1 MVPGPKCLRFWKVGI
16 INNTAGL
23 RCRLLPTCTCYCCS
37 LLPLQCTAPG
47 LDPAPASSP
56 CPCPLSSHLPL
67 CPRNKFRGLAFS
79 RVLLQEKPSPV
90 LLSRH
95 HTNTGLLSSATC
107 TPPRTTPTPPPPI
120 PRAPAAPRTT
130 APPRPAPV
138 PCPARPALLL
148 ASAPSPPSSATRQ
161 RPPVLV
167 LRCCPRPPRRH
178 LAARNTKGTGARPQ
192 PRTTPPPRPAPA
204 PCPARLALLLSFAP
218 SPSRA
223 SARAPSCDAPVP
235 CQCPALRRCGHA
247 RPAVTC
253 NSAKQRARQ
262 SPRPPPHHHTPPHAA
277 PRQRPTVPCQCPTP
291 APLRPRTPHRHLQ
304 QGKRPALRRCG
315 LARPIINLQQGKAG
329 STERQLGGERAR
341 KQA

>member
-1 MVPGPKCLRFWKVGI
+1 MPGPKCLRFWKVGI

-23 RCRLLPTCTCYCCS
+23 RCRLLPTCYCCS

-47 LDPAPASSP
+47 LGPAPASSP

-120 PRAPAAPRTT
+120 PRAPAAPCTT

-138 PCPARPALLL
+138 TCPARPALLL

-161 RPPVLV
+161 RPS
-167 LRCCPRPPRRH
+167 R
-178 LAARNTKGTGARPQ
+178 ARPAVL
-192 PRTTPPPRPAPA
+192 PSSAPPP
-204 PCPARLALLLSFAP
+204 P
-218 SPSRA
+218 SSAKYQRHRRTSTTTHHAAATPRA
-223 SARAPSCDAPVP
+223 SALPCSSCAAALVRPVAAPR
-235 CQCPALRRCGHA
+235 QLQGPALRR
-247 RPAVTC
+247 
-253 NSAKQRARQ
+253 
-262 SPRPPPHHHTPPHAA
+262 PRPVPV
-277 PRQRPTVPCQCPTP
+277 PRP
-291 APLRPRTPHRHLQ
+291 APLRPCPPRCHLQ
-304 QGKRPALRRCG
+304 
-315 LARPIINLQQGKAG
+315 
-329 STERQLGGERAR
+329 
-341 KQA
+341 

>member
-1 MVPGPKCLRFWKVGI
+1 MPGPKCLRFWKVGI

-79 RVLLQEKPSPV
+79 RMLLQEKPSPV

-120 PRAPAAPRTT
+120 PRATAAPCTT

-138 PCPARPALLL
+138 PCPARPVLLL
-148 ASAPSPPSSATRQ
+148 ASAPSPPSSAMRQ
-161 RPPVLV
+161 RPPVLAM
-167 LRCCPRPPRRH
+167 RCCPRPPRRH
-178 LAARNTKGTGARPQ
+178 LAARNTKGTGERPQ
-192 PRTTPPPRPAPA
+192 PRTTLPP
-204 PCPARLALLLSFAP
+204 S
-218 SPSRA
+218 A
-223 SARAPSCDAPVP
+223 SASALPCSSCAAALVRPV
-235 CQCPALRRCGHA
+235 
-247 RPAVTC
+247 
-253 NSAKQRARQ
+253 
-262 SPRPPPHHHTPPHAA
+262 AA
-277 PRQRPTVPCQCPTP
+277 PRQRQGPVLRCPRPVPVPRP
-291 APLRPRTPHRHLQ
+291 APLRPCPPRCHLQ
-304 QGKRPALRRCG
+304 
-315 LARPIINLQQGKAG
+315 
-329 STERQLGGERAR
+329 
-341 KQA
+341 